1 MVTIKELNH
10 ILTTHGISQQHIE
23 KMKERQ
29 FEAVDFYNNFF
40 DKKCKKGIQKV
51 SLSKLKGLESGWDI
65 EGRSVYDCFYF
76 NR

>member
-29 FEAVDFYNNFF
+29 FEAVDFYNNFLIRNVRKEY
-40 DKKCKKGIQKV
+40 KKFPY
-51 SLSKLKGLESGWDI
+51 LS
-65 EGRSVYDCFYF
+65 
-76 NR
+76 